1 MIVDGLL
8 PAAYERLF
16 MIGNDALPIAAA
28 ALLRDL
34 DKNTVVDSE
43 GVLAWVELTDTPTS
57 RPRGRL

>member
-1 MIVDGLL
+1 
-8 PAAYERLF
+8 

-34 DKNTVVDSE
+34 DKNAVVDSE